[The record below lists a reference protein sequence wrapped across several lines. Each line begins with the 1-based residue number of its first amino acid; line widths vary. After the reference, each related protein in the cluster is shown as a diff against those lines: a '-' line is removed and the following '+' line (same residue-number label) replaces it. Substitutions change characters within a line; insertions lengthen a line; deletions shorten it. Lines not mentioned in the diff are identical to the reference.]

1 MEEIKDAV
9 VGGVKGIL
17 ATMPVGSVVMSIAQE
32 VQNGILQRRFEDWK
46 EKVDE
51 KLGNLEEEIR
61 HKLPD
66 NEIFATVLLLSAQ
79 MAIKTN
85 DEKRSYLANAVKNAA
100 TTNISE
106 DRIVVLLNCIDK
118 YTLTHLKLLRF
129 LKSPG
134 EYKDQKSYYM
144 TASTMGIFKDC
155 YPKEDNLI
163 LKVAITDMY
172 SDVLINNNSLNTTQ
186 TIVGAFAP
194 QTTDLGNDFIQFFGI
209 DKIV

>member
-134 EYKDQKSYYM
+134 ESKDQKSYYM

-172 SDVLINNNSLNTTQ
+172 SDGLINNNSLNTTQ

>member
-106 DRIVVLLNCIDK
+106 DRIVVPLNCIDK

-144 TASTMGIFKDC
+144 PASTMGIFKDC

-172 SDVLINNNSLNTTQ
+172 SDRLINNNSLNTTQ

>member
-134 EYKDQKSYYM
+134 EYKDQKSWP
-144 TASTMGIFKDC
+144 I
-155 YPKEDNLI
+155 
-163 LKVAITDMY
+163 
-172 SDVLINNNSLNTTQ
+172 
-186 TIVGAFAP
+186 
-194 QTTDLGNDFIQFFGI
+194 
-209 DKIV
+209 

>member
-134 EYKDQKSYYM
+134 EYKDQKRYYM

-172 SDVLINNNSLNTTQ
+172 SDGLINNNSLNTTQ

>member
-144 TASTMGIFKDC
+144 TASTMVIFKDC

-172 SDVLINNNSLNTTQ
+172 SDGLINNNSLNTTQ

>member
-66 NEIFATVLLLSAQ
+66 NEIFATVLLLSALIRNRTVLVIAHHLQ
-79 MAIKTN
+79 TIRNANQIIVMDKGRLVENGTHAELAAKT
-85 DEKRSYLANAVKNAA
+85 ECTANCCLCN
-100 TTNISE
+100 
-106 DRIVVLLNCIDK
+106 
-118 YTLTHLKLLRF
+118 
-129 LKSPG
+129 
-134 EYKDQKSYYM
+134 
-144 TASTMGIFKDC
+144 
-155 YPKEDNLI
+155 NLI
-163 LKVAITDMY
+163 NEKYGGMEFDPYLSFCHFHPYQRHKYAVI
-172 SDVLINNNSLNTTQ
+172 SNC
-186 TIVGAFAP
+186 
-194 QTTDLGNDFIQFFGI
+194 
-209 DKIV
+209 

>member
-1 MEEIKDAV
+1 
-9 VGGVKGIL
+9 
-17 ATMPVGSVVMSIAQE
+17 
-32 VQNGILQRRFEDWK
+32 
-46 EKVDE
+46 
-51 KLGNLEEEIR
+51 
-61 HKLPD
+61 
-66 NEIFATVLLLSAQ
+66 

-172 SDVLINNNSLNTTQ
+172 SDGLINNNSLNTTQ

>member
-144 TASTMGIFKDC
+144 TESTMGIFKDC

-172 SDVLINNNSLNTTQ
+172 SDGLINNNSLNTTQ